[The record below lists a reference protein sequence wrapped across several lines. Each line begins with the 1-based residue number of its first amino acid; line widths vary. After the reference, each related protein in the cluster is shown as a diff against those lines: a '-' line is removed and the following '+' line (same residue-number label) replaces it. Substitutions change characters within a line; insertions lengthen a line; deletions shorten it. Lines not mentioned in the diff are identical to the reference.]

1 MATTKNNPTE
11 GQTQGGTQERGLQQT
26 RRQGGGQM
34 SPWVDPFV
42 SPLGWMSRMFDE
54 MDQLMGLA
62 PMRRGQL
69 SKEGRLFVPQ
79 VDVRREKDRV
89 IVRCDL
95 PGLSPDDVKLRI
107 EDGALLIEGERK
119 SESESETGGV
129 MRTERYFGQFRRC
142 IPLPDGASADKA
154 EARFENGVLE
164 VSIAAPQQLP
174 QGRSIEIQ
182 TGPAKKQGT
191 QH

>member
-1 MATTKNNPTE
+1 MATTKNNPVE
-11 GQTQGGTQERGLQQT
+11 GQAQGGAQERGLQQS
-26 RRQGGGQM
+26 RRQGGAM
-34 SPWVDPFV
+34 SPWADPFV
-42 SPLGWMSRMFDE
+42 SPLGFMRRMFDE

-62 PMRRGQL
+62 PMRTGQGLERG
-69 SKEGRLFVPQ
+69 GLFVPQ
-79 VDVRREKDRV
+79 VDVRRDKDRV
-89 IVRCDL
+89 LVRVDL

-119 SESESETGGV
+119 GESESETGGV

-142 IPLPDGASADKA
+142 IPLPDGALADKA

-164 VSIAAPQQLP
+164 VSIVAPQQSP
-174 QGRSIEIQ
+174 QGRNIEIQ
-182 TGPAKKQGT
+182 SGPAKKVGT